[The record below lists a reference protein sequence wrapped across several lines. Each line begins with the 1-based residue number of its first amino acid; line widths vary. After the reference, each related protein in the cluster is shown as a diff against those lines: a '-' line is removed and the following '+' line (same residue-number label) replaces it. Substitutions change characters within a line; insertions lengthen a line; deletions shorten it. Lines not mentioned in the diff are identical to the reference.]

1 MFSSLSHAP
10 RPLEQLQHLNQ
21 QQQQQQQQP
30 QQQPRAVAAP
40 PAGTI
45 FQTALNWLSSTAGSR
60 RSRQS
65 AARVV
70 RARPPTHATISM
82 ATVQNSAA
90 TFLMTARNPVENVE
104 NKI

>member
-21 QQQQQQQQP
+21 QQQRQQQQP

-70 RARPPTHATISM
+70 GARPPTHATTSM

-90 TFLMTARNPVENVE
+90 TFLTTARNPVENVE
-104 NKI
+104 N